1 MQGKSKDPLMAPLN
15 MEDMMSGFETFYLI
29 GAIAAFAAFANY
41 CGLCKLNL
49 AQLSTESGY

>member
-29 GAIAAFAAFANY
+29 GAIAAFAAFAITVAY
-41 CGLCKLNL
+41 
-49 AQLSTESGY
+49 ASSTSHS